1 MSPRIVSTGLRQE
14 AISRYHAPIPEPNG
28 RHLWV
33 FTGMWRVTNPAR
45 ERHEFDME
53 NLLTV
58 EGPGC
63 FWCEQMWRADIG
75 AHCPG
80 DASGGEATDE

>member
-1 MSPRIVSTGLRQE
+1 MTHRVVSTGIQQE
-14 AISRYHAPIPEPNG
+14 SVRKFHATLPDPNG

-33 FTGMWRVTNPAR
+33 FTGMWQVKNPAA
-45 ERHEFDME
+45 ERQNFDYE
-53 NLLTV
+53 SLLTV

-63 FWCEQMWRADIG
+63 FWCEQVWRRDIG

-80 DASGGEATDE
+80 DPFEERVTP